1 MREIQKG
8 FTLIELMIVVAIIG
22 ILAAIAIPQYQNYT
36 ARAQATEAMA
46 IASAAKTGIAEYRT
60 QNPGWPANNTEAGI
74 DVAANHKGEYVD
86 QVTVATSTITI
97 LFGKGVHSGEQVV
110 LSAEDRGGSVSWKC
124 TASGIEGNQLPTI
137 CCGSDEKGAGTCPSS
152 YP

>member
-46 IASAAKTGIAEYRT
+46 IASAAKTGVAEY
-60 QNPGWPANNTEAGI
+60 QNMNDAWPTNNSDAGI
-74 DVAANHKGEYVD
+74 APAANHSGEYVSN
-86 QVTVATSTITI
+86 VGVAGNIITIT
-97 LFGKGVHSGEQVV
+97 FGNGVHNTNTITLTATDQ
-110 LSAEDRGGSVSWKC
+110 GGSISWAC
-124 TASGIEGNQLPTI
+124 ASTTI
-137 CCGSDEKGAGTCPSS
+137 SNNNRVTSFTYDIRK
-152 YP
+152 

>member
-1 MREIQKG
+1 MRDMQKG

-60 QNPGWPANNTEAGI
+60 QNPGWPANNTEAGV
-74 DVAANHKGEYVD
+74 DKAANHKGEYVGS
-86 QVTVATSTITI
+86 VTVASSVITI
-97 LFGKGVHSGEQVV
+97 GFTSGVHSGKNV
-110 LSAEDRGGSVSWKC
+110 LLTATNQGGSVSWTC
-124 TASGIEGNQLPTI
+124 TASAIEGNQLPTI
-137 CCGSDEKGAGTCPSS
+137 CDGSDE
-152 YP
+152 